1 MFYNG
6 MYEDNGL
13 GALPQVASTVGQVAG
28 STGAIVGGLSSAGL
42 IGSGALLGSVVPIVG
57 TIVGALA
64 GIIATILG
72 QHSQKVAVEN
82 KVSGQWAAT
91 GPQTVNSIVGAWQSG
106 QATSDQASA
115 GLDAVYQQ
123 FLVNNAQI
131 TKMGGTF
138 GKFPDPNA
146 PRPSSNCN
154 WACGT
159 SWDLYSE
166 IQGLKAQMGTGTSP
180 LVPTSAGGL
189 DLTSLTSSPLL
200 LLGGAALVLFL
211 LKK

>member
-1 MFYNG
+1 

-13 GALPQVASTVGQVAG
+13 GALPQVASTTGQVAG
-28 STGAIVGGLSSAGL
+28 STGAIVGGLSSAGIL
-42 IGSGALLGSVVPIVG
+42 GGAALGSVVPIVG
-57 TIVGALA
+57 TIIGALA
-64 GIIATILG
+64 GLVATIFG
-72 QHSQKVAVEN
+72 QHSAKVAVEN

-91 GPQTVNSIVGAWQSG
+91 GPQTVNSVVGAWQSG

-115 GLDAVYQQ
+115 ALDAVYQQ

-180 LVPTSAGGL
+180 LVPTASGIS
-189 DLTSLTSSPLL
+189 SLTSSPLL
-200 LLGGAALVLFL
+200 LLGGAALLLFL